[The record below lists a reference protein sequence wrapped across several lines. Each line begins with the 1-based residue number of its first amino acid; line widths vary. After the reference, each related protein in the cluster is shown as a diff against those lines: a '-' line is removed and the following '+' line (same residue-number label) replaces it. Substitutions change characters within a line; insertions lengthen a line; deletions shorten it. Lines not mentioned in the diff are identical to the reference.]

1 MKRCLVTGASGLIGS
16 RLILNMDDDWFVF
29 GLSRSYLDG
38 LNGDRVR
45 HVAVDLSKSW
55 DTGAFP
61 EQIDAVIH
69 LAQSE
74 HFRDF
79 PQHAEEVCQVNTVS
93 TLRLLDYAR
102 RTGARTFVL
111 ASSGGIYGYGDQQF
125 SEEMEISSRGDLG
138 FYLGTKLCSEVIA
151 ESYVSFMN
159 VIILRFFF
167 VYGPG
172 QSRGMVIPRLVQ
184 SVMNGKPITLQ
195 GNDGIRIN
203 PTYVDDAAVA
213 IKQSLEISGSHKV
226 NVGGPEVLSL
236 RDIGE
241 TIGQAVGRRP
251 NFSVQANSDPR
262 HLVGDI
268 RKMSKLLGQPEVR
281 FRDGIRRYLREVK
294 HDEYR
299 G

>member
-1 MKRCLVTGASGLIGS
+1 LKRCLVTGASGLIGS

-29 GLSRSYLDG
+29 GLSRGYLDG

-55 DTGAFP
+55 DTGALP

-102 RTGARTFVL
+102 RAGARTFVL
-111 ASSGGIYGYGDQQF
+111 ASSGGIYGSGDQQF

-172 QSRGMVIPRLVQ
+172 QSRGMLIPRLVQ

-281 FRDGIRRYLREVK
+281 FRDGIRGYLREVK